1 MKLMKKVYR
10 RAEIGCKWHLN
21 REEIIEDKQEIKE
34 IQEILDK
41 PEIVRNRA
49 LIATV
54 EPSESKVSYLRDYG
68 NYDEEEIITLID

>member
-1 MKLMKKVYR
+1 MKKVYR
-10 RAEIGCKWHLN
+10 RAEIGCKWHLD
-21 REEIIEDKQEIKE
+21 REEIIEDKQE

-54 EPSESKVSYLRDYG
+54 EPSESKVSYLRAYE

>member
-10 RAEIGCKWHLN
+10 RAEIGCKWHLD
-21 REEIIEDKQEIKE
+21 REE

-54 EPSESKVSYLRDYG
+54 EPSESKVSYLRAYE